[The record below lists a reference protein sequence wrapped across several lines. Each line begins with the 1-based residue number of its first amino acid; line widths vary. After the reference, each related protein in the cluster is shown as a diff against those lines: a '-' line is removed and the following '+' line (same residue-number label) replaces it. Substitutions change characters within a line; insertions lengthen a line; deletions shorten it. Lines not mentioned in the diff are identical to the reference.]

1 MNDTAIV
8 RIGEQRQGEPVEVEH
23 EYGPEVSL
31 ATRLRIEQEHL
42 LAG

>member
-1 MNDTAIV
+1 MNDTATI
-8 RIGEQRQGEPVEVEH
+8 RIGEQRQGEAEVER

>member
-1 MNDTAIV
+1 MSDTATI
-8 RIGEQRQGEPVEVEH
+8 RIGEQRQGEAEVERD
-23 EYGPEVSL
+23 YGPEVSL